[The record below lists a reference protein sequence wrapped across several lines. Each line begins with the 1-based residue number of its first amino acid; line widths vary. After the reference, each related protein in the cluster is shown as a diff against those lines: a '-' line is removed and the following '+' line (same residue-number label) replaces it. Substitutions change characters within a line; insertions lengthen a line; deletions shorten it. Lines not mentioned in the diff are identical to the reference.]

1 MFITRYSSE
10 LWVRCSFPWQLMTG
24 CCAFGCSNHPE
35 DGKKQFA
42 IPNAKAKKARR
53 KAWLQRIGRKG
64 FTPSRTSRL
73 CEVRRITFNALENIR
88 QLLAIARIQMSTKL
102 NLFHFVSCMSVFCVF
117 CFLKLESFYCFLRRG
132 QLVKHGLFL
141 LSHLLNSSEHYYFGR
156 ICAC

>member
-1 MFITRYSSE
+1 
-10 LWVRCSFPWQLMTG
+10 MTG

-35 DGKKQFA
+35 DGKKHFA
-42 IPNAKAKKARR
+42 IPNTKAKKARR

-102 NLFHFVSCMSVFCVF
+102 NLFLLALLGRHTRPHAGPGRSAIAASLKGDCATTGDVFQLF
-117 CFLKLESFYCFLRRG
+117 QHLRCG
-132 QLVKHGLFL
+132 FAMLSGLL
-141 LSHLLNSSEHYYFGR
+141 GSNCCPVIRL
-156 ICAC
+156 